1 MNKHTHG
8 KTTANTAPIP
18 ENDKAEFVGQVID
31 IFEDF
36 LDEKHIVLDNDE
48 KAEDED
54 AANIYGTDYGYLQ
67 QQLEELL
74 RNWNLT
80 N

>member
-1 MNKHTHG
+1 MEKNACD
-8 KTTANTAPIP
+8 KTKAKNIP
-18 ENDKAEFVGQVID
+18 VSANDKAEFIGQIID

-36 LDEKHIVLDNDE
+36 LDEKKVILDNDE
-48 KAEDED
+48 KEEDED